1 MSALSSPRKN
11 RAVLAPLYI
20 RQLIDRDYIQQ
31 VNCSN
36 LLTINAIAVRLQLKY
51 SASIT
56 SNMVLKAIKLEPA
69 YEIMYLYNTACCK
82 NIKEI
87 K

>member
-1 MSALSSPRKN
+1 MSAVSSPKKN

-20 RQLIDRDYIQQ
+20 RQLIDRDYVKQT
-31 VNCSN
+31 NCCN
-36 LLTINAIAVRLQLKY
+36 LLTLNGIAVRLQLKY
-51 SASIT
+51 SANIT
-56 SNMVLKAIKLEPA
+56 NTMVLKAIKLEPA